1 MGHYH
6 YHHLILALFALV
18 CRSAV
23 LGHPLSTEDAAQQ
36 QQQQQQRQQQQQD
49 SKVNVGSTTMAEK
62 DLR

>member
-6 YHHLILALFALV
+6 YHLILALFALV